1 LRFQVGDF
9 VYLKVSPMKGLHR
22 FKIRGKLA
30 PRYIRPFK
38 ILEQR
43 GEVAYQLELP
53 PQLSDVHD
61 VFHVSLLR
69 KCLWVPE
76 EQMPLE
82 ELTVGEDL
90 TYQEYP
96 VKILDTSDKVTWNNR
111 YKMCKVQW
119 SNHTEEEA
127 TWEKEYQLKVEFPE
141 IFSNLSESR
150 GRDSSEGGQ
159 VCNTL
164 KFWNFEVN
172 AFHLNSNMKFSNK
185 LIGLHFM
192 ACIFLFLS
200 PRSISIFWKDLNIVS
215 KSFS

>member
-1 LRFQVGDF
+1 MR
-9 VYLKVSPMKGLHR
+9 GLLR

-30 PRYIRPFK
+30 PRYIGPFK

-61 VFHVSLLR
+61 VFHVSQLR
-69 KCLWVPE
+69 KCLQVPD

-96 VKILDTSDKVTWNNR
+96 VKILDTSDKVTRNNR

-127 TWEKEYQLKVEFPE
+127 IWQKEDQLKAEFPE

-150 GRDSSEGGQ
+150 GRDSS
-159 VCNTL
+159 
-164 KFWNFEVN
+164 
-172 AFHLNSNMKFSNK
+172 
-185 LIGLHFM
+185 
-192 ACIFLFLS
+192 
-200 PRSISIFWKDLNIVS
+200 
-215 KSFS
+215 